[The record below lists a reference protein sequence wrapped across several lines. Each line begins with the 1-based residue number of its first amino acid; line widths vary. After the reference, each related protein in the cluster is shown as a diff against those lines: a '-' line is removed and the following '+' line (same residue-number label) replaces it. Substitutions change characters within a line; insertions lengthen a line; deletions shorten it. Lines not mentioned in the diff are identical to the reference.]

1 MPGVEGE
8 IPAGRSARPFL
19 AGHGI
24 VDSQSQQYYYVG
36 HDFKLDESGKRD
48 YSGCISWNDF
58 HLLADVP
65 CRKLVLLDTC
75 HSGALQPLRSQ
86 NLKSA
91 VRVLQEDMVF
101 TLAASAGSEQSAEKK
116 AWRHGAF
123 TKSLLEVLDGKV
135 GDATDPAVTLDEV
148 VRYVRHAVP
157 GPDRRTAESDRG
169 PRRTPPLHESPPDAA
184 GRVEVRS

>member
-1 MPGVEGE
+1 LKEKSQPDDLLVL
-8 IPAGRSARPFL
+8 FF

-36 HDFKLDESGKRD
+36 HDFKLDDLEKRN
-48 YSGCISWNDF
+48 YSGCISWSDF
-58 HLLADVP
+58 RLLADVP

-75 HSGALQPLRSQ
+75 HSGAIQPLRSQ

-91 VRVLQEDMVF
+91 VRALQEDMVF
-101 TLAASAGSEQSAEKK
+101 TLAASAGSELSAEKK

-123 TKSLLEVLDGKV
+123 TKSLLEVLDGKA

-148 VRYVRHAVP
+148 VRYVRRAVP
-157 GPDRRTAESDRG
+157 DLTGGRQNPTAAPDGLLPYMNLRLTRRGGKS
-169 PRRTPPLHESPPDAA
+169 
-184 GRVEVRS
+184 